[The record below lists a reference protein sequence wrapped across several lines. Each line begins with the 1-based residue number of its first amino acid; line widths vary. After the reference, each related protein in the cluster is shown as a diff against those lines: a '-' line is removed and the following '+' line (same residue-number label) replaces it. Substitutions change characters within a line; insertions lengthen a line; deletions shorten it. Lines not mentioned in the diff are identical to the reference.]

1 VNFVPSLKSYCS
13 TLSNSCL
20 LYRIFVL
27 CYLNYVLNT
36 TTLGNYC
43 LITCCAGALACLT
56 VIVIYC
62 YAQCGSLVLLFKLGQ
77 AFSTTTFCLIAYI
90 LFKYCPLLCCQANG
104 LQAYAVT
111 LITYLG
117 LWW

>member
-77 AFSTTTFCLIAYI
+77 AFSTTTFLPYS
-90 LFKYCPLLCCQANG
+90 LHFF
-104 LQAYAVT
+104 
-111 LITYLG
+111 
-117 LWW
+117 